1 MRGTVPR
8 PERRRGGGVRIPSA
22 AENGAM
28 AGFLGGGMGRVWNLH
43 AVEMQI

>member
-8 PERRRGGGVRIPSA
+8 PERRRGGGVGIPSA